1 MDHISDLKKYIQK
14 YSKTYSPVRTL
25 QLAVIFACIVLIIDI
40 NDMLSFLIKHISYG
54 TMATVLAGICIF
66 IILKVLSVKPIK
78 LLKIKSVNLMD
89 YCMSIIFIADFV
101 YIAGKL
107 LQSLVLH
114 APFAIH
120 FALAI
125 LTALIFLMLILF
137 RIHILTYSESGKDS
151 GKHKGIYDLKDIYEN
166 KIDGKYEDDKIPLT
180 ISETDVDY
188 DLFNRGAIIN
198 QLYYLI
204 TKSDLEQS
212 FTVGLEG
219 KWGSGKTTVINS
231 VKAKLSEDKNIVIID
246 SFDPWIYADQR
257 AILIG
262 FFETILK
269 KSGIR
274 TDIKH
279 SRRLESL
286 LKAIYASDTTM
297 DRLIKGVDLGLA
309 PNPDIDIADIKTEIG
324 EYIKSE
330 GIKIVFFIDNLDR
343 VSSSD
348 MILLFKMT
356 AAIFDIPRVF
366 YVLSYDRGRV
376 NDILEKTLELDP
388 SYIEKIIQ
396 QEIKL
401 PIIIE
406 NQKKDIF
413 GLTIKNILKYYGEVY
428 EEGDVYESIIDIVCG
443 KVKDIRSFKRYINT
457 VFSSV
462 FCTNNPLCKR
472 DLLLL
477 ETIRFFDLS
486 LYYSIYENSKFYISY
501 DMSPKFI
508 HYRINKGNFNKEGK
522 EYFDE
527 VFSKYG
533 EYRKIFGMIFPYAKN
548 YLENEELISSYM
560 DNKNYNYT
568 NRTSSMCNAKFFEL
582 YFYYGMNDY
591 TKINSEIMNTIKLI
605 NDSDNSMVTTKI
617 RSIIGCK
624 DAKRQREVMYTFYLH
639 SDEIHKETAYAVIR
653 SLYENIFEFNDDLE
667 FFTINSKTWAERIL
681 AGLLLKCS
689 QSSFET
695 FLEKISRDYNKLNI
709 LNRIRNFMDEQ
720 REVDMEGLQKKRVES
735 FESKYYEICESIK
748 DLDID
753 IYSDEYYHLRNIVGL
768 SLYFDENGD
777 EESLKEYILYALDNN
792 NRHVYRILGDT
803 ISVSV
808 EDALMYIYEI
818 DEDLYAKFIGDNGI
832 IDTAIKNNP
841 PETDSE
847 TFVFNIYKLF
857 KEDSEDKEY
866 YEREQKLNL

>member
-1 MDHISDLKKYIQK
+1 M
-14 YSKTYSPVRTL
+14 
-25 QLAVIFACIVLIIDI
+25 
-40 NDMLSFLIKHISYG
+40 
-54 TMATVLAGICIF
+54 
-66 IILKVLSVKPIK
+66 
-78 LLKIKSVNLMD
+78 
-89 YCMSIIFIADFV
+89 
-101 YIAGKL
+101 
-107 LQSLVLH
+107 
-114 APFAIH
+114 
-120 FALAI
+120 
-125 LTALIFLMLILF
+125 
-137 RIHILTYSESGKDS
+137 
-151 GKHKGIYDLKDIYEN
+151 
-166 KIDGKYEDDKIPLT
+166 T

-274 TDIKH
+274 IDIKH

-406 NQKKDIF
+406 DQKKDIF

-462 FCTNNPLCKR
+462 FCANNPLCKR

-477 ETIRFFDLS
+477 ETIRFFDIN
-486 LYYSIYENSKFYISY
+486 LYYSIYENRRFYIAY
-501 DMSPKFI
+501 DRSPKFM
-508 HYRINKGNFNKEGK
+508 HYTINKENFNKEGK

-527 VFSKYG
+527 IFSKYG
-533 EYRKIFGMIFPYAKN
+533 EYRKVFGMVFPYVKN
-548 YLENEELISSYM
+548 YLENREWISSYM
-560 DNKNYNYT
+560 DNKNHNYV
-568 NRTSSMCNAKFFEL
+568 NKNSSICSDKFFKL
-582 YFYYGMNDY
+582 YFFYGMNEY
-591 TKINSEIMNTIKLI
+591 TEINSEIMNTIKLI
-605 NDSDNSMVTTKI
+605 NDSNNSMVTTKI

-624 DAKRQREVMYTFYLH
+624 DAKRQEKLMSAFYLCA
-639 SDEIHKETAYAVIR
+639 DDIHKEKAYAVIC
-653 SLYENIFEFNDDLE
+653 SLYENIFELNDDLE
-667 FFTINSKTWAERIL
+667 FFTTNSKTWAESIL

-695 FLEKISRDYNKLNI
+695 FLEKISRDYDKLNV
-709 LNRIRNFMDEQ
+709 LNRIRRFMNGQGEADS
-720 REVDMEGLQKKRVES
+720 EGLHKKRGES
-735 FESKYYEICESIK
+735 FESKYYEICENIK
-748 DLDID
+748 SLDID
-753 IYSDEYYHLRNIVGL
+753 IYSDEYYHIKNIEGL
-768 SLYFDENGD
+768 VLYFNKNYD
-777 EESLKEYILYALDNN
+777 EESLKKYIETVLNN
-792 NRHVYRILGDT
+792 NSRHVYRILGDT
-803 ISVSV
+803 ISVSMD
-808 EDALMYIYEI
+808 DASRYIYEI
-818 DEDLYAKFIGDNGI
+818 DEDLYEKLIGDDSI

-841 PETDSE
+841 PETESE
-847 TFVFNIYKLF
+847 KIISQIYSCF
-857 KEDSEDKEY
+857 KKGSEK
-866 YEREQKLNL
+866 RS